1 MMGMVYDASTAASF
15 GRSLCIEIYSIG
27 VLEWAVRYRRTERT
41 FRLRAPINCG
51 QGGGYG
57 ELQAFLHLAHTVDAT
72 AGRSLLLQFCKIQ
85 PPYNRPSCIVA

>member
-1 MMGMVYDASTAASF
+1 MGMVYDASTAASL
-15 GRSLCIEIYSIG
+15 GRSLCIQIYSIG
-27 VLEWAVRYRRTERT
+27 VLEWVVRYRRTERA